1 MILFQ
6 PNLTLSVQ
14 ANCDRNN
21 FQNEMITKG
30 TVCFALPYFLGA
42 YHEVSSLC
50 KISPTMYMKSL
61 ICFLKEN
68 HNCIPLGTKLMTWV
82 RCFES
87 LELHSWIWMSIFHNS
102 HWTEMI
108 ALKKHACPRF
118 SVFNTYIY
126 VCIYIFFIL
135 QPSIYILSTIK
146 LSYMFDIW
154 DLGC

>member
-6 PNLTLSVQ
+6 PNLMLSMQ
-14 ANCDRNN
+14 ANCDQNH
-21 FQNEMITKG
+21 FQNEMITKR
-30 TVCFALPYFLGA
+30 TVCFAFPYFLGA

-50 KISPTMYMKSL
+50 KMIPTMSMKSL

-68 HNCIPLGTKLMTWV
+68 YNYIPLGTKLVTWEI
-82 RCFES
+82 CFES
-87 LELHSWIWMSIFHNS
+87 LELHSWIWMSTFHNS

-118 SVFNTYIY
+118 SKFSILT
-126 VCIYIFFIL
+126 YIFFIL
-135 QPSIYILSTIK
+135 QPSIYILSMIK

-154 DLGC
+154 DLEC